1 MELGRYAL
9 INEESLFALIPLLVY
24 IILTFTGLKALTATL
39 AGVVVGIILT
49 MISPA
54 DIAKLFATSMGSFL
68 GIIGLIIMLGSG
80 LGELMLETG
89 VSKSIVKMII
99 DKIGVNSQK
108 KGIIA
113 VIFSSTII
121 CALLGTLAGGNAIIA
136 PIIIPVV
143 AAVGLTPSTVGAIF
157 QSAGETG
164 LIWGPFTGP
173 VVALLAVTGLSY
185 SKMMLWAALP
195 FGIIWLVVIY
205 FAAQRIQKKTEGK
218 ESYEESNLKY
228 EDVIVSDR
236 ERKTTFVFII
246 AFIALIAYGIISKQ
260 GTNYSIIVM
269 LVLSILITFVSGIGL
284 ENGIN
289 CLTRGMGKM
298 AGMFLLF
305 ILLNVLLELINMGG
319 GFQALGKI
327 LLGLTHKFG
336 KQSLLILASFV
347 GGFGVDGAAV
357 AQLQIT
363 HELFAPALEAF
374 NFPMEMWAIALIAAS
389 RITTSVYPTA
399 NMASQMGIAKS
410 NNMKAMLFGGW
421 CVSLAALIYISLWA
435 FIGFKFFFPG

>member
-1 MELGRYAL
+1 MELGKYAL
-9 INEESLFALIPLLVY
+9 IGEESLWALIPLLVY
-24 IILTFTGLKALTATL
+24 IVLTFVGLKPLTATF
-39 AGVVVGIILT
+39 AGVLVGIVFT
-49 MISPA
+49 MISPTNLA
-54 DIAKLFATSMGSFL
+54 TLFATSMGSFL

-80 LGELMLETG
+80 LGALMMDTG
-89 VSKSIVKMII
+89 VSKTLVKMII
-99 DKIGVNSQK
+99 DKIGVNNQK

-113 VIFSSTII
+113 VIISSTVI

-185 SKMMLWAALP
+185 GQMMLWAALP

-205 FAAQRIQKKTEGK
+205 FAAKKIQKDTEGK
-218 ESYEESNLKY
+218 ESYEEAQFQY
-228 EDVIVSDR
+228 EEMTVTDK
-236 ERKTTFVFII
+236 ERRTTI
-246 AFIALIAYGIISKQ
+246 AFIIGFIVLIAYGMISGQ
-260 GTNYSIIVM
+260 GTHYSILVM
-269 LVLSILITFVSGIGL
+269 IILSILITLMSGIGVQ
-284 ENGIN
+284 NGMDA
-289 CLTRGMGKM
+289 LVKGMGKM
-298 AGMFLLF
+298 VGMFFLF

-319 GFQALGKI
+319 GFQALGNI
-327 LLGLTHKFG
+327 LLGLTAKLG
-336 KQSLLILASFV
+336 KESLLILASFV

-363 HELFAPALEAF
+363 HELFQPALEAY

-421 CVSLAALIYISLWA
+421 SVSLAALLYIIIWA
-435 FIGFKFFFPG
+435 FIGFKIFFPV